1 MERSEEG
8 SELVREIFQE
18 VTKILDNYFHT
29 SYHVFCNV
37 INERWSLDLSV

>member
-1 MERSEEG
+1 MERSEKG
-8 SELVREIFQE
+8 SELVRDIFQE
-18 VTKILDNYFHT
+18 VTKILDKYHYT